1 MIDSG
6 ATPQERDRRSLRLT
20 KGPLEFRD
28 DRIDQPNKNNSPG
41 RLETDQTGPGLL
53 NCKLNLSLRYADC
66 ASFLTVGGMM
76 RSILVAVLCAALA
89 ACTGA
94 DSYAFYP
101 AFMRDAQ
108 PEAAAPE
115 KPPPVGEIVREQLD
129 SVFTTNSFPR
139 NVQASAAHRDP
150 RALDWIACVK
160 AEVTSANGK
169 PIGVQTYRVTIVD
182 RKIVDRRRSDDNCS
196 SENYQPI

>member
-1 MIDSG
+1 MG
-6 ATPQERDRRSLRLT
+6 
-20 KGPLEFRD
+20 
-28 DRIDQPNKNNSPG
+28 
-41 RLETDQTGPGLL
+41 
-53 NCKLNLSLRYADC
+53 
-66 ASFLTVGGMM
+66 
-76 RSILVAVLCAALA
+76 SIPVAVLCAALA

-101 AFMRDAQ
+101 AFMRDAE
-108 PEAAAPE
+108 PEPPIPE

-129 SVFTTNSFPR
+129 SVFTTSSAPR

-160 AEVTSANGK
+160 AEVISVNGK
-169 PIGVQTYRVTIVD
+169 TIGVQTYRVSIVD
-182 RKIVDRRRSDDNCS
+182 RKIVDRRRNDDDDNCS